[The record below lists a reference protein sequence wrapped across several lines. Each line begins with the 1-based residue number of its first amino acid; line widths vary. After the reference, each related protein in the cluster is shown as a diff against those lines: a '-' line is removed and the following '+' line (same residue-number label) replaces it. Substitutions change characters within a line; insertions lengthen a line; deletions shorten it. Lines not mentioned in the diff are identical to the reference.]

1 MKLTD
6 IKNHAM
12 LSEGRVDANVLLSI
26 DNLIASQGTR
36 VNTFQLLMIAR
47 ITAAL
52 KLGYFYKETNPWESL
67 HSVSKE
73 LMDTLRALPP
83 QELLNLAI
91 RLRSLLDIKDKDELY
106 TYANP
111 TQELTSWIK
120 FVASREAN
128 D

>member
-6 IKNHAM
+6 LKRHS
-12 LSEGRVDANVLLSI
+12 LSEGRVDANVLLSL
-26 DNLIASQGTR
+26 DNLIATNGTKS
-36 VNTFQLLMIAR
+36 NTFQLLMLAR
-47 ITAAL
+47 IVASL

-67 HSVSKE
+67 HSVSKD
-73 LMDTLRALPP
+73 LMDTLRALPAE
-83 QELLNLAI
+83 ELLALTM
-91 RLRSLLDIKDKDELY
+91 RVRELLEIKDKDLLY

-111 TQELTSWIK
+111 TQEVTSWIK